1 MKQVVKVSISGV
13 SFSLESDAYTML
25 EKYLSELNE
34 FYGKESDGAEIVS
47 DIEERIAE
55 LLVEKGGKAGIV
67 SAETI
72 GQIISLLGHPSE
84 MEQQEYEENGVDSKP
99 VKKLYRD
106 LNEKVLGGV
115 CGGIAAYFGV
125 DTVMVR
131 LIYVL
136 LFFVTPI
143 IETFNIGSSIVINI
157 GGGSYAF
164 MSLLY
169 LLLWIIVP
177 AARTVEQRCA
187 MRGRGTG
194 IDDIQ
199 SDASREA
206 GRNNYREERQRR
218 ENSMGRGNSLI
229 GKFSALFLLFIGTVL
244 LMCGFAG
251 LISGMMLFVGYEI
264 VEGMSILSIMDY
276 VELGIKNP
284 LWIKLLFVLVW
295 SIPFLGMLYGGVLLC
310 FRFKAPKWH
319 PGLIM
324 FLVWVASLLG
334 MGALGVKAASP
345 YLNDSV
351 WSEDKPLSAKTD
363 TLYVNLKP
371 FPEIDK
377 AVRLKNISI
386 NGQSADY
393 LLKGKKN
400 SFVSYPQV
408 RIVKHAPQENGE
420 PYHSFVECKYQTYNG
435 FSFYDNESFSVDKV
449 LSVTDSLVTI
459 SPIAYSKENKF
470 KGENVIIWV
479 HVPSDM
485 TVVKRDERGKE
496 TIYDK

>member
-143 IETFNIGSSIVINI
+143 IETFNFGSSIVINI

-177 AARTVEQRCA
+177 AASTVEQRCA

-194 IDDIQ
+194 IDDIY
-199 SDASREA
+199 SDASSEA
-206 GRNNYREERQRR
+206 GRNNYRAERQRR
-218 ENSMGRGNSLI
+218 GNSMGRGNSI
-229 GKFSALFLLFIGTVL
+229 T
-244 LMCGFAG
+244 
-251 LISGMMLFVGYEI
+251 Y
-264 VEGMSILSIMDY
+264 
-276 VELGIKNP
+276 
-284 LWIKLLFVLVW
+284 
-295 SIPFLGMLYGGVLLC
+295 
-310 FRFKAPKWH
+310 
-319 PGLIM
+319 
-324 FLVWVASLLG
+324 
-334 MGALGVKAASP
+334 
-345 YLNDSV
+345 
-351 WSEDKPLSAKTD
+351 
-363 TLYVNLKP
+363 
-371 FPEIDK
+371 
-377 AVRLKNISI
+377 
-386 NGQSADY
+386 
-393 LLKGKKN
+393 
-400 SFVSYPQV
+400 V
-408 RIVKHAPQENGE
+408 RICRTH
-420 PYHSFVECKYQTYNG
+420 
-435 FSFYDNESFSVDKV
+435 
-449 LSVTDSLVTI
+449 
-459 SPIAYSKENKF
+459 
-470 KGENVIIWV
+470 IW
-479 HVPSDM
+479 D
-485 TVVKRDERGKE
+485 DAFCWL
-496 TIYDK
+496 